1 MPYFENIRNWN
12 ADSGNFSYGRT
23 EPDCVLPYGQGYCN
37 VEPLLEVNF
46 FGKVLTKLDEDENG
60 DFSFWFNPKT
70 GKIKHAIRVKICWDI
85 ARFDEETS
93 CSLALHGEYKYKHS
107 PKAPHVSKK
116 RIDNAIEFFKRR
128 KVLFA
133 AVWEGCLD
141 IEDLHAYLCKDLSF
155 EQLLDRFKFEDV
167 HEVDAN
173 RTKKRRKC
181 QSNGADKRRIIET
194 GAARKD
200 RLLFEYNELKE
211 KYPPENH
218 HDEVLLLESVVND
231 FGFFN
236 MND

>member
-1 MPYFENIRNWN
+1 M
-12 ADSGNFSYGRT
+12 
-23 EPDCVLPYGQGYCN
+23 
-37 VEPLLEVNF
+37 
-46 FGKVLTKLDEDENG
+46 
-60 DFSFWFNPKT
+60 
-70 GKIKHAIRVKICWDI
+70 
-85 ARFDEETS
+85 
-93 CSLALHGEYKYKHS
+93 
-107 PKAPHVSKK
+107 SKK

-141 IEDLHAYLCKDLSF
+141 IEYLHAYLCEDLSF

-167 HEVDAN
+167 HEADAN

>member
-1 MPYFENIRNWN
+1 MPYNISPYDWD
-12 ADSGNFSYGRT
+12 ADNGNFSYGRT

-141 IEDLHAYLCKDLSF
+141 IEYLHAYLCEDLSF

-173 RTKKRRKC
+173 RTKKRRRR
-181 QSNGADKRRIIET
+181 QSNDADKGRIIET
-194 GAARKD
+194 GTSKKK
-200 RLLFEYNELKE
+200 RLLSKYNELKTQ
-211 KYPPENH
+211 YPPESH

>member
-1 MPYFENIRNWN
+1 M
-12 ADSGNFSYGRT
+12 
-23 EPDCVLPYGQGYCN
+23 
-37 VEPLLEVNF
+37 
-46 FGKVLTKLDEDENG
+46 
-60 DFSFWFNPKT
+60 
-70 GKIKHAIRVKICWDI
+70 
-85 ARFDEETS
+85 
-93 CSLALHGEYKYKHS
+93 
-107 PKAPHVSKK
+107 SKK
-116 RIDNAIEFFKRR
+116 RIDNAIEFFKHR

-133 AVWEGCLD
+133 AVWEGCLK
-141 IEDLHAYLCKDLSF
+141 IGDLYAYLCKDLSF